1 MRNKEHKCVFCR
13 STKFRDLFVT
23 HGSTIEVCSGCGLIR
38 TKGIF
43 NQNYKNYHRDE
54 DYEKS
59 ELLFKNISGKIYKDI
74 GRFVEKNGKVLEIG
88 CSTGILLEN
97 FKKAGWKCLGIEP
110 SGSALIAKKKGL
122 KIINS
127 TFERAKLPLNY
138 FDLVI
143 INHTLEHFGNPI
155 KVLTKIYMDLKK
167 GGKVYVGVPN
177 VGSLSANIMKKRW
190 PYILPHEHKY
200 HFYPLILR
208 RILEQIGFKILSEK
222 SRSGIFNLENPVL
235 GLYNQFVGFQKSFIS
250 DLLSTPGALVATAI
264 GKGTNLSIIAEK

>member
-1 MRNKEHKCVFCR
+1 MTKCVFCR
-13 STKFRDLFVT
+13 SNNFRDLFVIN
-23 HGSTIEVCSGCGLIR
+23 GSNIEICSGCGLIR

-74 GRFVEKNGKVLEIG
+74 GKFIKKKGEILEIG

-97 FKKAGWKCLGIEP
+97 FKKTGWKCLGVEP
-110 SGSALIAKKKGL
+110 SASALVARKKGL
-122 KIINS
+122 KIIKS
-127 TFERAKLPLNY
+127 TFERAKLPSNY

-143 INHTLEHFGNPI
+143 INHTLEHFENPV
-155 KVLTKIYMDLKK
+155 KVLTETYLALKR
-167 GGKVYVGVPN
+167 GGKVYIGVPN
-177 VGSLSANIMKKRW
+177 VGSLSANIMGKRW
-190 PYILPHEHKY
+190 PYILPLEHKY

-208 RILEQIGFKILSEK
+208 RILEKIGFKILSEK
-222 SRSGIFNLENPVL
+222 SRSGIFNLENPAL
-235 GLYNQFVGFQKSFIS
+235 GLYNQFIGFQKNFVS
-250 DLLSTPGALVATAI
+250 DLLSAPGAFIATAI